1 MLTEVHFLTIGEAH
15 YSVQGPAHPPAHA
28 NPLWP
33 DLAQY
38 GVGMLQKMA
47 LHTHS
52 HPDHHPGVQLSV
64 VGAVAVGGAAGAAAR
79 YGAELL
85 WPTGPSD
92 FPWTI
97 LLVNTVGCFLMGV
110 LMVTLK
116 LRFPAAPR
124 LISPLL
130 GTGVLGGFTSFSHYT
145 DNVRQLFDEGRH
157 GYAVGCMLLTVVA
170 ALAAVTA
177 GAVATH
183 AALGHGYRTRDGA

>member
-1 MLTEVHFLTIGEAH
+1 ME
-15 YSVQGPAHPPAHA
+15 
-28 NPLWP
+28 
-33 DLAQY
+33 
-38 GVGMLQKMA
+38 
-47 LHTHS
+47 LHRHS

-64 VGAVAVGGAAGAAAR
+64 VVAVAVGGAAGAAAR
-79 YGAELL
+79 YGAERL
-85 WPTGPSD
+85 WPTGTTA

-116 LRFPAAPR
+116 LRFPDAPR

-145 DNVRQLFDEGRH
+145 DNVRELFENH
-157 GYAVGCMLLTVVA
+157 QPGYAVGCLLLTVVA

-177 GAVATH
+177 GAFATH
-183 AALGHGYRTRDGA
+183 ATFGRSYRAGSEAR

>member
-1 MLTEVHFLTIGEAH
+1 M
-15 YSVQGPAHPPAHA
+15 S
-28 NPLWP
+28 
-33 DLAQY
+33 
-38 GVGMLQKMA
+38 QKML
-47 LHTHS
+47 LHHHS

-64 VGAVAVGGAAGAAAR
+64 VGAVAVGGAAGAVAR
-79 YGAELL
+79 YGAERL
-85 WPTGPSD
+85 WPTGASA

-116 LRFPAAPR
+116 LRFPGAPR

-145 DNVRQLFDEGRH
+145 DNVRELFENH
-157 GYAVGCMLLTVVA
+157 QPGYAVGCLVLTVVA

-177 GAVATH
+177 GAFVTH
-183 AALGHGYRTRDGA
+183 FAFGRSYAAQSDAS

>member
-1 MLTEVHFLTIGEAH
+1 MSI
-15 YSVQGPAHPPAHA
+15 
-28 NPLWP
+28 
-33 DLAQY
+33 
-38 GVGMLQKMA
+38 KMG
-47 LHTHS
+47 LHRRS

-64 VGAVAVGGAAGAAAR
+64 VAAVAVGGAAGAAAR
-79 YGAELL
+79 YGAERL
-85 WPTGPSD
+85 WPTGTSA

-116 LRFPAAPR
+116 LRFPDAPR

-145 DNVRQLFDEGRH
+145 DNVRELFENH
-157 GYAVGCMLLTVVA
+157 QPGYAVGCLLLTVVA

-177 GAVATH
+177 GAFATH
-183 AALGHGYRTRDGA
+183 AAFGRSYRTGSDAR